1 MIITARFVSP
11 RRDTTMFGILAYAAS
26 LAVTFVGF
34 TQARAFVRERLRFVT
49 AAQSGWAPILAG
61 GGAML
66 VAAPV
71 VALLPLV
78 GTGTAIVFGLS
89 VGFGVLN
96 GQRDIRRALP
106 PVF

>member
-1 MIITARFVSP
+1 
-11 RRDTTMFGILAYAAS
+11 MFGLLALAAS
-26 LAVTFVGF
+26 TAATFFGY

-66 VAAPV
+66 LAAPI

-78 GTGTAIVFGLS
+78 GTGTAIAFGLS
-89 VGFGVLN
+89 VGIGVLN

-106 PVF
+106 PGF